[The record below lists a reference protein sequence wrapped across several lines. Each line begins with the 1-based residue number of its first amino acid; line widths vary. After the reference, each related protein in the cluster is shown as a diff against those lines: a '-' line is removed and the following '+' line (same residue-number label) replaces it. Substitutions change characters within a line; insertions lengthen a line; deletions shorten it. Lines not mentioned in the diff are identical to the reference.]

1 MAKKPTILAKG
12 PKTCTFVNFQ
22 TKPVEN
28 WTSRLFRG
36 RNDWNL
42 CKAYFSLQ
50 IGLKITNVY
59 IFRQKIS
66 VDFELWG
73 FLTEKNCWNQPTF
86 LLKGLKLA
94 NLWIFRQSPVSNVNF
109 QAFYGKKWFKLVKSL
124 LFLSTGSKIGKCV
137 HFQAK
142 LNVNFE
148 LWDF

>member
-12 PKTCTFVNFQ
+12 PKTCTFMNFQ

-42 CKAYFSLQ
+42 CKAYFSFQ
-50 IGLKITNVY
+50 IGLNTTNVY

-109 QAFYGKKWFKLVKSL
+109 QAFYGKNDLNLWKAYFSFQLGLKL
-124 LFLSTGSKIGKCV
+124 
-137 HFQAK
+137 A
-142 LNVNFE
+142 NVYTFRQNSM
-148 LWDF
+148 

>member
-12 PKTCTFVNFQ
+12 PKTCTFMNFQ

-59 IFRQKIS
+59 IFRQKNQCR
-66 VDFELWG
+66 LWTLRL
-73 FLTEKNCWNQPTF
+73 FNWKKCWNQPTF

-109 QAFYGKKWFKLVKSL
+109 QAFYGKNDLNLWKAYFSFQLGLKL
-124 LFLSTGSKIGKCV
+124 
-137 HFQAK
+137 A
-142 LNVNFE
+142 NVYTFRQNSM
-148 LWDF
+148 

>member
-42 CKAYFSLQ
+42 CKAYFSFQ

-59 IFRQKIS
+59 IFRQKFS
-66 VDFELWG
+66 VDFG

-94 NLWIFRQSPVSNVNF
+94 NLWIFRQNPVSNLNF
-109 QAFYGKKWFKLVKSL
+109 QVFFIEKNDLNLWKAYFSFQLGLKFANVYIFRQKSM
-124 LFLSTGSKIGKCV
+124 
-137 HFQAK
+137 
-142 LNVNFE
+142 
-148 LWDF
+148 

>member
-94 NLWIFRQSPVSNVNF
+94 NLWIFRQSPVSKVNF
-109 QAFYGKKWFKLVKSL
+109 QAFCGKNELNLWKAYFSFQLGLKL
-124 LFLSTGSKIGKCV
+124 
-137 HFQAK
+137 A
-142 LNVNFE
+142 NVYTFRQNSM
-148 LWDF
+148 

>member
-12 PKTCTFVNFQ
+12 PKTCTFMNFQ

-42 CKAYFSLQ
+42 CKAYFSFQ
-50 IGLKITNVY
+50 ISLKITNVY

-73 FLTEKNCWNQPTF
+73 FLTENK
-86 LLKGLKLA
+86 LLKSAYFSSKGPETCK
-94 NLWIFRQSPVSNVNF
+94 FVNF
-109 QAFYGKKWFKLVKSL
+109 QTKPSFKCEFPSFLWEKWFKLVKSL

>member
-12 PKTCTFVNFQ
+12 PKTCTFMNFQ

-42 CKAYFSLQ
+42 CKAYFSFQ
-50 IGLKITNVY
+50 IGLKMTNVY

-86 LLKGLKLA
+86 LLKDLKLA

-109 QAFYGKKWFKLVKSL
+109 QAFYGKNDLNLWKAYISFHLGVK
-124 LFLSTGSKIGKCV
+124 F
-137 HFQAK
+137 A
-142 LNVNFE
+142 NVYIFRKSSM
-148 LWDF
+148 